1 MAERL
6 GDGFQVQ
13 NAPWGDL
20 DGGALDSK
28 YGLKCLQMF
37 LSTVM
42 LEPTSYDVIIFN
54 FGLHDLNF
62 NGKWPEEQTPP
73 NEYDENLR
81 EIKSLLLSTGA
92 RVGYVLTTPMP
103 ENDTLDSSI
112 KQYNGIANHVMKEHP
127 AIATADLYN
136 WVIEGCVK
144 NCLVIDKDL
153 SPHFTKGG
161 YKYLS
166 KKVKDLVLSLAQSLS
181 SNNSKIGNLN
191 QNVSRLTQ
199 TQDENTRYKTR
210 QSLVSLS
217 QNAMQSEDVSH

>member
-1 MAERL
+1 MADSL
-6 GDGFQVQ
+6 GDGYQVQ
-13 NAPWGDL
+13 NAPWGDF

-62 NGKWPEEQTPP
+62 NGKWPEEQTAP
-73 NEYDENLR
+73 NKYGENLR
-81 EIKSLLLSTGA
+81 EIKSLLLSTEA
-92 RVGYVLTTPMP
+92 RVGYVLTTPMLYD
-103 ENDTLDSSI
+103 DTLNSGI
-112 KQYNGIANHVMKEHP
+112 KQYNGIANHVMKEYP
-127 AIATADLYN
+127 AIATADLYS
-136 WVIEGCVK
+136 WVIEGCRK
-144 NCLVIDKDL
+144 YCLVIDKGL
-153 SPHFTKGG
+153 SPHFTKEG

-166 KKVKDLVLSLAQSLS
+166 EKVKDLVLNLAQSFS
-181 SNNSKIGNLN
+181 SNNSKIGNLD

-199 TQDENTRYKTR
+199 AQDENTRYGTR

-217 QNAMQSEDVSH
+217 

>member
-1 MAERL
+1 MAESL

-13 NAPWGDL
+13 NAPWGNL

-62 NGKWPEEQTPP
+62 NGKWPEEQTSP
-73 NEYDENLR
+73 NEYGENLR

-103 ENDTLDSSI
+103 ENVTLDSRI
-112 KQYNGIANHVMKEHP
+112 KHYNAIANHVMKEYP
-127 AIATADLYN
+127 AIATADLYS

-144 NCLVIDKDL
+144 HCLVINKDL

-161 YKYLS
+161 NKYLS
-166 KKVKDLVLSLAQSLS
+166 KKVKDLILSLAQSLS
-181 SNNSKIGNLN
+181 SNNSNIGHFD

-217 QNAMQSEDVSH
+217 KNTIGGLLVTS